1 MWLAGIL
8 LLATFWFAGCGED
21 IQPGNTPGKA
31 PITIKTVVDVV
42 KASSHPT
49 PYEVMGTVQ
58 PKTAATIS
66 AKVIG
71 EIKKITVNEGDHVQK
86 GQLLVSIEDRQIAAG
101 LRQAEAGLREA
112 KQGEQ
117 AAQSALKAAKA
128 SATLADATYKRY
140 KALLDSESI
149 SRQEF
154 DEVEAKYQ
162 QAMSGLSQAKF
173 MANAARERV
182 NQAKE
187 GVSAAKAIFSDTTLI
202 SPYDGVITARLVDP
216 GDMAAPGAPLLKIE
230 ETGDMEVHL
239 LLAESHIQ
247 NINIKDT
254 VSVIFPSHQNKHVI
268 NGQIVTID
276 PSADPA
282 TRSFL
287 VKITMPEISGL
298 RSGMFARVM
307 IPVGETGMILIPKT
321 AVVSHG
327 QLTAIYLVDRDN
339 IARFHLIRL
348 GRKFGDD
355 VEVVSG
361 LHKDDRYVV
370 NPDHSVVDGVKVE
383 EA

>member
-1 MWLAGIL
+1 MFAGIF
-8 LLATFWFAGCGED
+8 LLATFWFAGCGEN
-21 IQPGNTPGKA
+21 IQPGNTPVKS
-31 PITIKTVVDVV
+31 PVTIKTTVNVV
-42 KASSHPT
+42 KASSRPT
-49 PYEVMGTVQ
+49 PYEVMGTVW

-66 AKVIG
+66 AKIIG
-71 EIKKITVNEGDHVQK
+71 EIKKITVNEGDHVKK
-86 GQLLVSIEDRQIAAG
+86 GQLLVSIEDRQISAG

-117 AAQSALKAAKA
+117 AAQSALNAAKA
-128 SATLADATYKRY
+128 SATLADVTYKRY
-140 KALLDSESI
+140 KALLESNSV

-154 DEVEAKYQ
+154 DEVETKYQ
-162 QAMSGLSQAKF
+162 QATSGLSQAEF
-173 MANAARERV
+173 MANAARERA

-187 GVSAAKAIFSDTTLI
+187 VVSAAKAVFSDTTLI

-230 ETGDMEVHL
+230 ETGGMEVHL
-239 LLAESHIQ
+239 LLAESHIR
-247 NINIKDT
+247 NININDT
-254 VSVIFPSHQNKHVI
+254 VSVIFPSQHDNRVI
-268 NGQIVTID
+268 NGQIATID

-287 VKITMPEISGL
+287 VKITIPEISGL
-298 RSGMFARVM
+298 RSGMFARVT

-321 AVVSHG
+321 AVVRHG
-327 QLTAIYLVDRDN
+327 QLTAVYLVDIDN
-339 IARFHLIRL
+339 IVRFHLIRL
-348 GRKFGDD
+348 GQKFGDD

-361 LHKDDRYVV
+361 LHKDDRYVI